1 MKNLRSGRPSFAAHT
16 LGYDP
21 TTSSVFLHTGYV
33 ESGIPSRMRS
43 SCRIAVPPPGTVPT
57 FEQVF
62 GLALVGAHFEQSV
75 LVIYMTERALNGWH
89 DRLEEQAR
97 PVDGLDLL
105 DGRFAWSV
113 DWRAFFGRK
122 RYDVIVLH
130 GVLSALQTLS
140 LPFSYVKRLVE
151 AVPAGLVVLA

>member
-1 MKNLRSGRPSFAAHT
+1 MRDSSSGRSASVPHT

-21 TTSSVFLHTGYV
+21 TTSSVFLHAGYV
-33 ESGIPSRMRS
+33 EEGAAARSGSSR
-43 SCRIAVPPPGTVPT
+43 RIAVPPPGAVPS
-57 FEQVF
+57 FDQVF
-62 GLALVGAHFEQSV
+62 GLALVGAHFDQAV
-75 LVIYMTERALNGWH
+75 LVIYMTEQVLNGWQC
-89 DRLEEQAR
+89 RLEERAG

-113 DWRAFFGRK
+113 DWKAFFGSK